1 MNAKRIAPI
10 YQVAYIIIP
19 TIGTIGNFLIVY
31 VTIRSKSLR
40 STCNVL
46 IALISV
52 SDIMQMFGLFVMMVT
67 YYTIPTHVM
76 PQADCACWQ
85 LIPSCGMLL
94 STIWILNLAIDRLM
108 SLQRIYTMLVQNYT
122 KEYIAMHIMP
132 AVVISM
138 GFGIWMFIERT
149 EKVDILC
156 EITAPMTGDIY
167 LVITK
172 FVIVIN
178 VLIILCYAL
187 FLYFMKKATSS
198 TSSK

>member
-1 MNAKRIAPI
+1 MQAKTISPV
-10 YQVAYIIIP
+10 YQVVYVIIP

-40 STCNVL
+40 STCNIL

-67 YYTIPTHVM
+67 YYTVPGHIMT
-76 PQADCACWQ
+76 QAVCACWQ

-94 STIWILNLAIDRLM
+94 STIWILNLAID
-108 SLQRIYTMLVQNYT
+108 STMLVQNYT

-132 AVVISM
+132 AVLISM

-149 EKVDILC
+149 EK
-156 EITAPMTGDIY
+156 A
-167 LVITK
+167 
-172 FVIVIN
+172 
-178 VLIILCYAL
+178 
-187 FLYFMKKATSS
+187 
-198 TSSK
+198 